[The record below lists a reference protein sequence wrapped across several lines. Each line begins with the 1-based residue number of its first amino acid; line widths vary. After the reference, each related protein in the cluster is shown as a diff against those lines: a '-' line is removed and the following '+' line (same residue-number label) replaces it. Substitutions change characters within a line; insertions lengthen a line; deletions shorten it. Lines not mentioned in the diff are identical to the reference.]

1 MTIKMSSEIRKSDKR
16 KEKWSKNKKKNW
28 RKKID
33 ISEVEDGLDVQR
45 MEMRTGG
52 LVAEKPNEQLFKIET
67 RKNLETKV
75 TKPVSI
81 KFRRLMADKIL
92 VPEPDK
98 VQGNSR
104 RISKKK
110 RQVERKKLIQMLSV
124 SQKETPKKVTKE
136 NSYDNLDIWNQ
147 DIVDFN
153 HHIHKRSA
161 VTIHTLNV
169 VGQKGIKRPEHMYK
183 RPIFDK
189 GGIEVAHPGASYN
202 PSLETHQG
210 LLFQETLKE
219 MKKVKAAENIDRAI
233 YVDPATIATSESRRE
248 EELQGLL
255 QDDSE
260 TDDDESS
267 KESDTTSEDGKTAS
281 AAEKR
286 KSKKSRKIAKQLKL
300 EKRQREVEWT
310 NKLRENQVYQSKT
323 FLKEIT
329 KKEKES
335 LKRQAKRKE
344 MKKEK
349 RPTLSAYKFVEPNQD
364 LQLSSEIRGSL
375 RAVKPEGD
383 ILTDCYRNLQ
393 KRCIIEPRQ
402 KFKPPKRKFKVKY
415 QERREFREIEL

>member
-1 MTIKMSSEIRKSDKR
+1 MNSASKK

-67 RKNLETKV
+67 RKNLNANIS
-75 TKPVSI
+75 KPLPI
-81 KFRRLMADKIL
+81 KFRRLMADRIL
-92 VPEPDK
+92 VPDPNK
-98 VQGNSR
+98 VQSNSR
-104 RISKKK
+104 SISKKK
-110 RQVERKKLIQMLSV
+110 RQVERKKLIKMLTV
-124 SQKETPKKVTKE
+124 PQNKCPGTKVAKEATFD
-136 NSYDNLDIWNQ
+136 SMDIWNN

-153 HHIHKRSA
+153 HKIHGRSD

-169 VGQKGIKRPEHMYK
+169 VGQKGIKRPDHMHK

-189 GGIEVAHPGASYN
+189 GGLEVAHPGTSYN
-202 PSLETHQG
+202 PSLEMHQS

-219 MKKVKAAENIDRAI
+219 ADKVKKAENIERAI
-233 YVDPATIATSESRRE
+233 YVDPSTIATSQSRRDE
-248 EELQGLL
+248 DLEGLL
-255 QDDSE
+255 DDDS
-260 TDDDESS
+260 DDESDDEVLS
-267 KESDTTSEDGKTAS
+267 KESNTEDVSNTTTTV
-281 AAEKR
+281 EKR
-286 KSKKSRKIAKQLKL
+286 KSKKARKIAKQLKL
-300 EKRQREVEWT
+300 EKRQREIEWT
-310 NKLRENQVYQSKT
+310 KKLQENQVYQSKT
-323 FLKEIT
+323 FLKEIS

-335 LKRQAKRKE
+335 LKKQAKKKE
-344 MKKEK
+344 MKLHK
-349 RPTLSAYKFVEPNQD
+349 RPTLSAYKFVEPNED
-364 LQLSSEIRGSL
+364 LQLSTEIRGSL
-375 RAVKPEGD
+375 RVLKPEGD